1 VKTPIGRIIP
11 FPTFREIFWGGGLR
25 RKAAPME
32 SFSLLCLGMLAGDAV
47 VPFFF
52 ESMFLSAL
60 LYRMYRTQPQPQPL
74 LEESNAK
81 FILSLFHSREK
92 ENGNHLEQTE

>member
-1 VKTPIGRIIP
+1 
-11 FPTFREIFWGGGLR
+11 
-25 RKAAPME
+25 ME

-60 LYRMYRTQPQPQPL
+60 LYRMYRTATATAFGGIKCQIYPFPFSLTGKRKWQPFRT
-74 LEESNAK
+74 NGMT
-81 FILSLFHSREK
+81 SLK
-92 ENGNHLEQTE
+92 NHLK